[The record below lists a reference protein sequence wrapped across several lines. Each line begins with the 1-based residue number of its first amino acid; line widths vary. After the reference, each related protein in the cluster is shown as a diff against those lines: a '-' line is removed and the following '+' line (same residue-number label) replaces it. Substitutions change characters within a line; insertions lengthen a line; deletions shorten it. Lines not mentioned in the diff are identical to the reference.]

1 VVVVDPTPGTVLD
14 VVDVGV
20 GADVGG
26 DATGGGG
33 PWV

>member
-1 VVVVDPTPGTVLD
+1 VDPAPGTVLD
-14 VVDVGV
+14 VVDVV